1 MILSRYI
8 DNTTNLRIR
17 QYLSMKPFVDTLMEV
32 IGKKDVKNGLKDLV
46 KPVGGFL
53 YDQFYIYIW
62 IICIYNVFFIF
73 IVLANL
79 FLLLKVLNK
88 QDEYKNSFMSE

>member
-1 MILSRYI
+1 
-8 DNTTNLRIR
+8 
-17 QYLSMKPFVDTLMEV
+17 MKPWVDTFMDV
-32 IGKKDVKNGLKDLV
+32 IGKKDVQNVFKDLV

-62 IICIYNVFFIF
+62 ILCIYNVFFIF

-79 FLLLKVLNK
+79 FLLLKLLNRQEK
-88 QDEYKNSFMSE
+88 FPRSDIIYV

>member
-1 MILSRYI
+1 MR
-8 DNTTNLRIR
+8 
-17 QYLSMKPFVDTLMEV
+17 PFVDTFMEV
-32 IGKKDVKNGLKDLV
+32 IGKKDVRNGLKDLV
-46 KPVGGFL
+46 KPVGRFL

-79 FLLLKVLNK
+79 FLLLKLLNR
-88 QDEYKNSFMSE
+88 QDEYKMKYSFMSE

>member
-1 MILSRYI
+1 
-8 DNTTNLRIR
+8 
-17 QYLSMKPFVDTLMEV
+17 MKPFVDTFMEV
-32 IGKKDVKNGLKDLV
+32 IGKKDVRNVLKDLV

-79 FLLLKVLNK
+79 FLLLKLLNRRQEHK
-88 QDEYKNSFMSE
+88 DSFMFMSE

>member
-1 MILSRYI
+1 M
-8 DNTTNLRIR
+8 
-17 QYLSMKPFVDTLMEV
+17 MKPFVDTFMEV
-32 IGKKDVKNGLKDLV
+32 ISKKDVKGVLKDLV

-79 FLLLKVLNK
+79 FLLLKLLNK
-88 QDEYKNSFMSE
+88 QEEYKYKYSFMAE